1 MKNCIEKIRTQKKI
15 SRQELADQLKMT
27 YQNLSN
33 IEKNISNLNSDHLE
47 KICNILNCTISELYG
62 EQEYSEKNTEIIQ
75 LKYYENVYASAGN
88 GCFNDKE
95 DYEYFNFDKEFL
107 NKINIRNNYENI
119 MIIRATGDSMYPTIN
134 VNDLL
139 FVDVSKKEIRNNN
152 IYIFN
157 EDGVLKVKRLLKEN
171 PTVQELKIVSDN
183 TFYNSYILDLKTTQ
197 TLICGQV
204 VYYGKLV

>member
-62 EQEYSEKNTEIIQ
+62 EKEYSEKNTEIIQ

-95 DYEYFNFDKEFL
+95 AYEYFNFDKEFL